1 MQTRLYHKN
10 LYFFFSGDLPFL
22 VTTVTEVHS
31 FFSSC
36 VQEEEREDCGNT
48 NESLTRELVLKYM
61 NEPTK
66 MTVRG
71 QSLLNFWQEMSGGL
85 VPVARKLLAIPA
97 TSTPSERSFSVAGR
111 LIEERRTNLSPE
123 SVDTLLFLH
132 SNSGT
137 PS

>member
-1 MQTRLYHKN
+1 MAK
-10 LYFFFSGDLPFL
+10 G
-22 VTTVTEVHS
+22 TEVHS

-36 VQEEEREDCGNT
+36 VQEEEREDRGNT
-48 NESLTRELVLKYM
+48 NESWSRELVLKYM

-66 MTVRG
+66 MTG

-111 LIEERRTNLSPE
+111 LIEERRTILSPE
-123 SVDTLLFLH
+123 FVDTLLFLH
-132 SNSGT
+132 SNSGI
-137 PS
+137 SS